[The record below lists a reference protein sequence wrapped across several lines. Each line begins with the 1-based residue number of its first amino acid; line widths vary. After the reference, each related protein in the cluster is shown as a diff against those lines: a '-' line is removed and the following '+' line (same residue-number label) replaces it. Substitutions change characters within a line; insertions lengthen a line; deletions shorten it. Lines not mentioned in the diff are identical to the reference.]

1 MQSARLDLALESG
14 ALKLPPEGRVLVLR
28 PVMGD
33 DLTALP
39 QDRLVVQ
46 TGFRPDHDHFAA
58 RGYVVDGAPPY
69 AAAVVCIPRARA
81 AAHAMI
87 AEAVANLPK
96 GAPILLDGQK
106 TDGIESIIKACRQ
119 AGMEMGEVLS
129 KAHGKAVVLRAGPV
143 PDDWPA
149 RLRPVDGGFQTNP
162 YCFSADGPDR
172 GSALLAAALP
182 AKLGPKVVDL
192 GAGWGYLSRAVLERD
207 GVKRLDVVE
216 AEAEA
221 LACAQVNIDDPRAR
235 FHWADALTFRP
246 ENLAETVVM
255 NPPFHI
261 GRTADP
267 ALGASFIAA
276 AKRMM
281 APDGVLWLVANR
293 HLPYDDALTAA
304 FLEVES
310 VSGDSAFRV
319 IRAAKPRR
327 KAAHATAQKSGV

>member
-1 MQSARLDLALESG
+1 MALESG
-14 ALKLPPEGRVLVLR
+14 ALILPPAGRVLVLR
-28 PVMGD
+28 PVAGD
-33 DLTALP
+33 DLSALP
-39 QDRLVVQ
+39 QDRLVLRS
-46 TGFRPDHDHFAA
+46 GFRPDHDHFAV
-58 RGYVVDGAPPY
+58 RGFATEGEPPFAPTPY

-87 AEAVANLPK
+87 AEAVAAVPP

-106 TDGIESIIKACRQ
+106 TDGVESLIKACRQ
-119 AGMEMGEVLS
+119 AGFDMGEVLS

-143 PDDWPA
+143 PADWPA
-149 RLRPVDGGFQTNP
+149 RLRPVEGGFQTNP

-192 GAGWGYLSRAVLERD
+192 GAGWGYLSRAILARD

-221 LACAQVNIDDPRAR
+221 LACARLNIDDPRAA

-246 ENLAETVVM
+246 ETLAETVVM

-267 ALGASFIAA
+267 AVGAAFIAA

-281 APDGVLWLVANR
+281 PPDGVLWMVANR
-293 HLPYDDALTAA
+293 HLPYDEALSAA
-304 FLEVES
+304 FLEHETVES
-310 VSGDSAFRV
+310 DSAFRV

-327 KAAHATAQKSGV
+327 KTPQK